1 MQEANNFHILNG
13 GEFIIKETSPEHVFI
28 PEDINEEQELIRATV
43 RSFVESEIG
52 SRGSLLENQPVLLEE
67 AAKLGLLGSHIP
79 EEFGGMHLDTYSNT
93 IISEELGKG
102 DASFNTTIAAHTGIG
117 MLPIY
122 YFGSEYLKKK
132 YLPGL
137 CNGSLKASYCLTEP
151 SSGSDAL
158 SAKSIATL
166 SADQNS
172 YLLNGQK
179 MWISNAGF
187 ADIFIVFAQVG
198 GDKFTGFVVEKT
210 NQGLSLGEEEH
221 KLGINGSST
230 RQVFFDNVSVPK
242 ENVLGEIGKGHL
254 IAFNVLNIGRFK
266 LGAMTMGGCKQAINI
281 GVKYANERIQFDHLI
296 SSYGAIQYKI
306 AESIIRTFALESIV
320 YRVADLID
328 NKYKSTIEMG
338 SMAHKAMLESAEEYA
353 IECAI
358 IKIYGSEVI
367 DYIVDEVLQI
377 HGGYGYSTEYIPS
390 KLYKDARIN
399 RIYEGTNEINRML
412 IFNMLL
418 RRTMKAKIDL
428 VGPAWE
434 VQKELLG
441 MPIMEV
447 PNGPYGLELRTV
459 REFKK
464 IALMVAGVAVK
475 YQMDGKHDLKDQ
487 QEILMNIADILIE
500 VFCCESVLLR
510 VQKLSKMKSNDK
522 LPEYEA
528 ILKVQL
534 CDAQNRISKSAIDA
548 LASFSQG
555 DELRILLMG
564 VKRFTRYEPVNVK
577 NLRRKIAA
585 KVILANEYCY

>member
-1 MQEANNFHILNG
+1 MQERNNFHILNG

-28 PEDINEEQELIRATV
+28 PEDINEEQQLIRATV
-43 RSFVESEIG
+43 RSFVESEVE
-52 SRGSLLENQPVLLEE
+52 SRGSQLENQPALLED

-79 EEFGGMHLDTYSNT
+79 EEFGGMPLDTYSNT

-137 CNGSLKASYCLTEP
+137 CDGSLKASYCLTEP

-158 SAKSIATL
+158 SAKTIAIL
-166 SADQNS
+166 SDDQNS
-172 YLLNGQK
+172 YILNGQK

-230 RQVFFDNVSVPK
+230 RQVFLDNVSVPK
-242 ENVLGEIGKGHL
+242 ENILGEIGKGHL

-266 LGAMTMGGCKQAINI
+266 LGAMTMGGCKKAINI

-306 AESIIRTFALESIV
+306 AESVIRTFAIESIV

-328 NKYKSTIEMG
+328 DKYKSAIETG
-338 SMAHKAMLESAEEYA
+338 STAHKAMLESAEEYA

-377 HGGYGYSTEYIPS
+377 HGGYGYSAEYIPS
-390 KLYKDARIN
+390 KLYRDARIN

-434 VQKELLG
+434 VQKELIG
-441 MPIMEV
+441 MPNMEV

-464 IALMVAGVAVK
+464 LALLVAGVAVK
-475 YQMDGKHDLKDQ
+475 YQMDGKHDLKNQ
-487 QEILMNIADILIE
+487 QEILMNIADILID
-500 VFCCESVLLR
+500 VFICESILLR
-510 VQKLSKMKSNDK
+510 VQKLSTMLSSDK
-522 LPEYEA
+522 LLEYEA

-534 CDAQNRISKSAIDA
+534 CDAQNRISKSAVDA

-564 VKRFTRYEPVNVK
+564 VKRFTRDEPVNVK
-577 NLRRKIAA
+577 DLRRKIAA
-585 KVILANEYCY
+585 KVILANEYSY